1 MHDYL
6 TIAAIAGNGAVGGVE
21 NLPAFVK
28 RPLPE
33 LVEHAPADGFVAD
46 DAAARHIGGTGLEL
60 GLEQDHALRAGG
72 KARGDG
78 GQHLA
83 ERNEGDIG
91 DKQVERGELGE
102 VAGVR
107 AFHGGDARVLAQA
120 LVELPAADVDGDNG
134 GGAALQEAVGEAAGG
149 GANVEAA
156 QAVRFDA
163 EGVESGFELTPAA
176 ADVGLKLGEV
186 ERRPFVEHGGGFH
199 EGERSAAGA
208 PGHDEPPGGLARLG
222 EAPVDEQLVGANA
235 SHPRK
240 ASA

>member
-6 TIAAIAGNGAVGGVE
+6 TIAAIAGNGAVGGVKS
-21 NLPAFVK
+21 LPALIE

-78 GQHLA
+78 GKHLA
-83 ERNEGDIG
+83 ERNEGDVG
-91 DKQVERGELGE
+91 DEQVEGRELGE

-120 LVELPAADVDGDNG
+120 LVELPTAHIDGDDG
-134 GGAALQEAVGEAAGG
+134 DSATLQEAIGEAAGG

-156 QAVRFDA
+156 EAVRLDA
-163 EGVESGFELTPAA
+163 EGVEGGFELAAAA
-176 ADVGLKLGEV
+176 ADVGLDLGEV
-186 ERRPFVEHGGGFH
+186 ERRAFVEHGGGFH

-208 PGHDEPPGGLARLG
+208 PGHDQPPGGLARLG